1 MRPAFQP
8 STSPGRS
15 YLSSLTDTEADSVE
29 DHLPNRLAGAHESA
43 ADEDDAQPAGSELF
57 PGDRG
62 TLKVETRRT
71 LVQLL
76 QGPSVDGR
84 RQSKLWQVLLRDEAL
99 LRQHLHNLFLELVVD
114 YDQTVAF
121 TRQANVEELDAPIL
135 LRRASLTF
143 LESAL
148 VLFIRQRLTHADAQ
162 GERAV
167 VSKAEMLE
175 HLKVYER
182 DRNVNHARFDKQ
194 MDNAVEKAKKLNLLH
209 KIRGGEERF
218 EVSPTLKLLFPA
230 EDIEALAGT
239 YRAILATAAGR
250 PDDEEGANE
259 AQADAAPGALSD
271 AGVADEADADPDV
284 DDFDQ
289 GNA

>member
-1 MRPAFQP
+1 M
-8 STSPGRS
+8 
-15 YLSSLTDTEADSVE
+15 SSQTEIDDVAGDGDAGQLMATAVVDNGEASSVDDLELT
-29 DHLPNRLAGAHESA
+29 
-43 ADEDDAQPAGSELF
+43 GSELF

-62 TLKVETRRT
+62 TLSVDTRRT

-84 RQSKLWQVLLRDEAL
+84 RQSKLWQVVLRDEAV

-121 TRQANVEELDAPIL
+121 TRQANTEELNAPIL

-143 LESAL
+143 LQSAL
-148 VLFIRQRLTHADAQ
+148 VLFIRQRLTQADAQ

-167 VSKAEMLE
+167 VSKAEMFE

-194 MDNAVEKAKKLNLLH
+194 MDNAVEKAKELNLLH

-218 EVSPTLKLLFPA
+218 EVSPTLKLLFSA

-239 YRAILATAAGR
+239 YRAITAAALGR
-250 PDDEEGANE
+250 SDDDEAANE
-259 AQADAAPGALSD
+259 ASADGVSQSAATDGDGNVD
-271 AGVADEADADPDV
+271 ADVDADQNADADDL
-284 DDFDQ
+284 
-289 GNA
+289 GREGM

>member
-1 MRPAFQP
+1 M
-8 STSPGRS
+8 
-15 YLSSLTDTEADSVE
+15 SSLTDT
-29 DHLPNRLAGAHESA
+29 
-43 ADEDDAQPAGSELF
+43 DDAGHSGSTTTDGDDAPLTVNDAVLGSELF

-62 TLKVETRRT
+62 TLNVETRRT

-84 RQSKLWQVLLRDEAL
+84 RQSKLWQVVLRDEAL

-121 TRQANVEELDAPIL
+121 TRQANTEELDAPIL

-148 VLFIRQRLTHADAQ
+148 VLFIRQRLTQADAQ

-167 VSKAEMLE
+167 VSKAQMFE

-239 YRAILATAAGR
+239 YRAITAAALGR
-250 PDDEEGANE
+250 PNEDEAANE
-259 AQADAAPGALSD
+259 ASADANGD
-271 AGVADEADADPDV
+271 ATADADADADLDADSGDLDRESV
-284 DDFDQ
+284 
-289 GNA
+289 

>member
-1 MRPAFQP
+1 MSSQTETDDVAGGGDSSYVEATPVVDNGEAP
-8 STSPGRS
+8 SV
-15 YLSSLTDTEADSVE
+15 DD
-29 DHLPNRLAGAHESA
+29 LAPTGH
-43 ADEDDAQPAGSELF
+43 ELF

-62 TLKVETRRT
+62 TLNVETRRT

-84 RQSKLWQVLLRDEAL
+84 RQSKLWQVVLRDEAV

-121 TRQANVEELDAPIL
+121 TRQANTEELDAPIL

-143 LESAL
+143 LQSAL
-148 VLFIRQRLTHADAQ
+148 VLFIRQRLTQADAQ

-167 VSKAEMLE
+167 VSKAELFE

-194 MDNAVEKAKKLNLLH
+194 MDNAVEKAKELNLLH

-239 YRAILATAAGR
+239 YRGIAAAALGKA
-250 PDDEEGANE
+250 DGDEAAN
-259 AQADAAPGALSD
+259 
-271 AGVADEADADPDV
+271 EADADGNGQNAGADVPAGEEPDE
-284 DDFDQ
+284 DADAELDAHADGLDQ
-289 GNA
+289 EGV